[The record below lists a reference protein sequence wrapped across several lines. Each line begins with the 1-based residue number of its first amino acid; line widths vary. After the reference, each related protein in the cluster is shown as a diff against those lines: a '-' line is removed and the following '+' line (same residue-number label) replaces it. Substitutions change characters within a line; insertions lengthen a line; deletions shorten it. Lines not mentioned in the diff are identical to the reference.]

1 MLEKILMIIDA
12 IISVGIIVVVLMQS
26 GKAGLGSTFG
36 GSEGTFMGKGN
47 DLDTVLSKATLV
59 LGILFAIVTLILAKL
74 NM

>member
-12 IISVGIIVVVLMQS
+12 IISVGIIIVVLMQS

-59 LGILFAIVTLILAKL
+59 LGILFAVVTLTLAKL

>member
-1 MLEKILMIIDA
+1 MLEKFLMIVDALLSVA
-12 IISVGIIVVVLMQS
+12 IIIVVLMQS

>member
-12 IISVGIIVVVLMQS
+12 IISVGIIIVVLMQS

-47 DLDTVLSKATLV
+47 DLDTLLSKATLV

>member
-12 IISVGIIVVVLMQS
+12 IISVGIIIVVLMQS

-59 LGILFAIVTLILAKL
+59 LGILFAIVTLTLAKL

>member
-1 MLEKILMIIDA
+1 MLENILMIIDA
-12 IISVGIIVVVLMQS
+12 IISVGIIIVVLMQS

>member
-12 IISVGIIVVVLMQS
+12 IISVGIIIVVLMQS

-59 LGILFAIVTLILAKL
+59 LGILFVIVTLTLAKL

>member
-1 MLEKILMIIDA
+1 MLEKTLMIIDA
-12 IISVGIIVVVLMQS
+12 IISVGIIIVVLMQS

-59 LGILFAIVTLILAKL
+59 LGILFAIVTLTLAKL

>member
-12 IISVGIIVVVLMQS
+12 IISVGIIIVVLMQS